1 MAACAPQEQRHPCRK
16 PNPAIPGFNHDHN
29 AELWTGILNVTAGGA
44 YTFSASRDDGS
55 PLCLE
60 GEQLVQNDFAQP
72 VTERSGNTTLTF
84 TSPLTYTG
92 SISIRKMGTGTQ
104 TFRQSM
110 TLNSLT
116 IDGGGEVV
124 LASRR
129 RG

>member
-1 MAACAPQEQRHPCRK
+1 MT
-16 PNPAIPGFNHDHN
+16 G
-29 AELWTGILNVTAGGA
+29 AET
-44 YTFSASRDDGS
+44 DGS
-55 PLCLE
+55 LLYLE

-84 TSPLTYTG
+84 TSPLTYTD

-104 TFRQSM
+104 TFTQSM